1 MSPAVRKAPAQLYL
15 AFVRVPRMPGQAH
28 AYMGPGAGFA
38 HAERG
43 NKSPVYLATM
53 SNLPIIVRLLRDG
66 HNGRAGRSARLSRHQ
81 PHLA

>member
-38 HAERG
+38 HAKRRNESPHKSSLDRG
-43 NKSPVYLATM
+43 VPPAVGGAC
-53 SNLPIIVRLLRDG
+53 RDRG
-66 HNGRAGRSARLSRHQ
+66 DT
-81 PHLA
+81 